1 MSCSKAY
8 FHLPVGEQGATG
20 HTWQTEEV
28 PNMIIP
34 IQVQVL
40 KQMQPNVI
48 IIHTHL
54 NYFYRYVFL
63 NLTCQAYAYTK

>member
-1 MSCSKAY
+1 MHYDHIWLHLLSCSKAY
-8 FHLPVGEQGATG
+8 FHLPVGEQEATG

-28 PNMIIP
+28 LNMIMK

-48 IIHTHL
+48 IMHT
-54 NYFYRYVFL
+54 NS
-63 NLTCQAYAYTK
+63 K